1 MIAWIT
7 KNNLSESDQ
16 HSTKELTLVFV
27 AWLGAVAFCAL
38 MLLLASI
45 AQDFLQ
51 ALAAMALPLVVVLVA
66 AYLLFFN
73 DQGRELGVGLMIGD
87 RVGLWRARALVFCA
101 NLLGLQQLAQRK
113 ARHPCRAAKGRTRR
127 FAPASVAGRTATAR
141 HHG

>member
-1 MIAWIT
+1 
-7 KNNLSESDQ
+7 
-16 HSTKELTLVFV
+16 
-27 AWLGAVAFCAL
+27 

-87 RVGLWRARALVFCA
+87 RVGLWRLALCF
-101 NLLGLQQLAQRK
+101 LR
-113 ARHPCRAAKGRTRR
+113 
-127 FAPASVAGRTATAR
+127 
-141 HHG
+141 